1 MLGFQFFPKTEK
13 YISLYMGKDDPEVK
27 LKRDQL
33 RERIKHNLLAAAAA
47 GHDLEGKKTVL
58 TPCHSDVILLW
69 LFKTWSV

>member
-1 MLGFQFFPKTEK
+1 MGFQFFPKTEK

-47 GHDLEGKKTVL
+47 GHELEGQMNGL
-58 TPCHSDVILLW
+58 TPKISPMLIYNWVLI
-69 LFKTWSV
+69 